1 MSIPHINDENLLA
14 LDHFPNHASF
24 FFLRSTLLLE
34 QMATDPNGGL
44 QSNVIRARREPD
56 RLEHDLDPNLTL
68 THQQEAMDALSD
80 MYSLL
85 KEEDMWAGLWQK
97 KAR

>member
-1 MSIPHINDENLLA
+1 M
-14 LDHFPNHASF
+14 AS
-24 FFLRSTLLLE
+24 
-34 QMATDPNGGL
+34 DPNGGL
-44 QSNVIRARREPD
+44 QSNVIRTRREHD
-56 RLEHDLDPNLTL
+56 RLEHDLDPSITL

-85 KEEDMWAGLWQK
+85 KEEDMWAGLWHK